1 MTEEDILAVRGQNSN
16 NQLMDLRDSLN
27 ENNRQVDFS
36 QIINQPNFDAIAF
49 LNYLLET
56 QDFEK

>member
-1 MTEEDILAVRGQNSN
+1 VTEEDILAVRGQNSN